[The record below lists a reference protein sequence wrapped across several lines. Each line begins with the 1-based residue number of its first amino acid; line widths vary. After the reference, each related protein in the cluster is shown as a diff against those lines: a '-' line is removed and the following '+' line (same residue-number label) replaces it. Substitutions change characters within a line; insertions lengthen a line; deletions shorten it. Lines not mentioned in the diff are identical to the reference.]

1 MNFLKYFTLKLSN
14 YISSPSTGQFIPP
27 KNFRDEKWHL
37 DFIVHL
43 ASILKP
49 KKYLEV
55 GIHHCGLFNKMI
67 PFADNLLGV
76 DINPA
81 SVTFMDKSNKVKFYN
96 STSVNFFEEA
106 IERNEKYDFIFID
119 ADHSKDAV
127 KLDFYMS
134 MKCLS
139 DQGILVL
146 HDTFPINEAATSR
159 ERCDDGYLA
168 IEELGQ
174 VVSDYELVTIPIHP
188 GITICR
194 KRRSQVNW

>member
-1 MNFLKYFTLKLSN
+1 
-14 YISSPSTGQFIPP
+14 
-27 KNFRDEKWHL
+27 
-37 DFIVHL
+37 
-43 ASILKP
+43 
-49 KKYLEV
+49 
-55 GIHHCGLFNKMI
+55 
-67 PFADNLLGV
+67 
-76 DINPA
+76 
-81 SVTFMDKSNKVKFYN
+81 
-96 STSVNFFEEA
+96 
-106 IERNEKYDFIFID
+106 
-119 ADHSKDAV
+119 
-127 KLDFYMS
+127 

>member
-1 MNFLKYFTLKLSN
+1 MNFVKYFTLKLSS

-49 KKYLEV
+49 NKYLEV

-67 PFADNLLGV
+67 PFADNLFGV
-76 DINPA
+76 DTNPA
-81 SVTFMDKSNKVKFYN
+81 SAYFMNKSNKVKFFN
-96 STSVNFFEEA
+96 STSASFFEEA
-106 IERNEKYDFIFID
+106 IERNEKFDFIFID

-127 KLDFYMS
+127 KLDFAMS

-168 IEELGQ
+168 IEELGK

-188 GITICR
+188 GVTICR

>member
-1 MNFLKYFTLKLSN
+1 MNFIRYFTLKLSN

-55 GIHHCGLFNKMI
+55 GIHHCGLYNKLI

-81 SVTFMDKSNKVKFYN
+81 SVMFMNRSKKAKFVN

-106 IERNEKYDFIFID
+106 IQRNEKYDFIFID

-127 KLDFYMS
+127 KLDFAMS

-139 DQGILVL
+139 DQGVLVL
-146 HDTFPINEAATSR
+146 HDTFPINKIVTAR

-188 GITICR
+188 GVTICR